1 MDSSADGGDSALSGV
16 EAEAIKL
23 ILKLVARQPIAN
35 SKAETVAMGNVSRSV
50 ALTSKKAD

>member
-1 MDSSADGGDSALSGV
+1 VDSSADGGDSALSGV

-35 SKAETVAMGNVSRSV
+35 CRAENSSDVER
-50 ALTSKKAD
+50 K